1 MNAITKPAL
10 LNAKSRYRPPVE
22 VSVAH
27 TLNDVMQV
35 IAIRSV
41 VYMSEQDCPFDEEY
55 DGNDFVAT
63 HLIARVGG
71 QPVGVVRIRWFADFC
86 KLERLAV
93 LKDHRGGRVTTT
105 LLETA
110 LSLAARKGYRKLV
123 GHAQPRL
130 VPFWARKYN
139 ARPTPG
145 RPPFTFSGYEYTEM
159 VIDLV
164 PPDDALT
171 IDADPMVLVRPEGD
185 WDRPGVLERSAAR
198 SEGDLG

>member
-1 MNAITKPAL
+1 MNAITKPSL
-10 LNAKSRYRPPVE
+10 INAEARYRPPVE

-63 HLIARVGG
+63 HLIARVRG
-71 QPVGVVRIRWFADFC
+71 QPIGVVRIRWFADFC

-93 LKDHRGGRVTTT
+93 LKDHRGGPATNM

-110 LSLAARKGYRKLV
+110 LTMAARKGYRQLV
-123 GHAQPRL
+123 GHCQPRL
-130 VPFWARKYN
+130 VAFWRRKYK
-139 ARPTPG
+139 ARPAGKPN
-145 RPPFTFSGYEYTEM
+145 FVFSGYEYTEM
-159 VIDLV
+159 IVDLV
-164 PPDDALT
+164 PPDDAMSIET
-171 IDADPMVLVRPEGD
+171 DPMVLVRPEGD

-198 SEGDLG
+198 AEGAPE

>member
-1 MNAITKPAL
+1 MNAITKPSL
-10 LNAKSRYRPPVE
+10 LNAESRYRPPIE
-22 VSVAH
+22 VSVAQ

-55 DGNDFVAT
+55 DGNDFVST
-63 HLIARVGG
+63 HLIARVGA

-93 LKDHRGGRVTTT
+93 LKDHRGGPATNL

-110 LSLAARKGYRKLV
+110 LKLAARKGYRQLV
-123 GHAQPRL
+123 GHCQPRL
-130 VPFWARKYN
+130 VAFWRRKYN
-139 ARPTPG
+139 ARPANKPN
-145 RPPFTFSGYEYTEM
+145 FFFSGFEYTEM
-159 VIDLV
+159 IVDLE
-164 PPDDALT
+164 PPEDALT
-171 IDADPMVLVRPEGD
+171 IDSDSMVLVRPEGD

-198 SEGDLG
+198 AEGKSE

>member
-1 MNAITKPAL
+1 MNAITKPSL
-10 LNAKSRYRPPVE
+10 LNAKARYRPPVE

-71 QPVGVVRIRWFADFC
+71 QPTGVVRIRWFADFA

-93 LKDHRGGRVTTT
+93 LKDHRGGRVTSS
-105 LLETA
+105 LIETA
-110 LSLAARKGYRKLV
+110 FAIAARKGYRTMV

-130 VPFWARKYN
+130 VPFWIRKYG
-139 ARPTPG
+139 G
-145 RPPFTFSGYEYTEM
+145 RVRVGRENFLFSGYEYTEM
-159 VIDLV
+159 EIDLK
-164 PPDDALT
+164 PPEDALN
-171 IDADPMVLVRPEGD
+171 IDSDPMVLVRPEGD
-185 WDRPGVLERSAAR
+185 WDRPGVLERSAERDAA
-198 SEGDLG
+198 E